1 MFKTNHTRSIFVILF
16 VSLFYLGLRV
26 YFNFAATGTLN
37 IVRWIAESLPH
48 HVSQVCG
55 LWLFL
60 LVDTPLI
67 IINSLAVALALA
79 VFFQKGL
86 WKYGLGVG
94 ILSQI
99 IWVIVFRIY
108 ILGESMSSFAT
119 VVILE
124 GLMCVLGPCFAGC
137 FIEWIFSRWCKQMTA
152 TNSME

>member
-1 MFKTNHTRSIFVILF
+1 MFKKNHIGNILVILF
-16 VSLFYLGLRV
+16 VSFFYLGLRV
-26 YFNFAATGTLN
+26 YFNFAATGTVN
-37 IVRWIAESLPH
+37 IVRWIAETLPH
-48 HVSQVCG
+48 NMVQVYG

-79 VFFQKGL
+79 IFFPKTL

-99 IWVIVFRIY
+99 IWVMVFRVY
-108 ILGESMSSFAT
+108 ILGESVSSFAI

-124 GLMCVLGPCFAGC
+124 GLMCVLGPCFAGYL
-137 FIEWIFSRWCKQMTA
+137 IERIFSRWRKRIAA
-152 TNSME
+152 TDSKA

>member
-1 MFKTNHTRSIFVILF
+1 MSKINRVKSIFIIVS

-26 YFNFAATGTLN
+26 YFNFAATGTVS
-37 IVRWIAESLPH
+37 IVRWIAETLSHNVVQAL
-48 HVSQVCG
+48 G

-60 LVDTPLI
+60 IVDTPLI

-79 VFFQKGL
+79 IFAPKAL
-86 WKYGLGVG
+86 WKYGLAVG

-108 ILGESMSSFAT
+108 ILGEDMSSFAI

-124 GLMCVLGPCFAGC
+124 GLMCVLGPCFAGY
-137 FIEWIFSRWCKQMTA
+137 FIEKIFFRWRKQMAA
-152 TNSME
+152 TDIKA